1 MDQDVKGLPIDEQ
14 RITMIRITDGVQA
27 NLPITD
33 KDNAGIP
40 IPLKSEHFGVLGNDH
55 LKGKFLLHDLFLI
68 ASNLP
73 DSFQGLSGSPPGGV
87 ASFPIIPL

>member
-1 MDQDVKGLPIDEQ
+1 MDRDVKGLPIDEEG
-14 RITMIRITDGVQA
+14 IRIIRYADGIQA
-27 NLPITD
+27 NLPIAN
-33 KDNAGIP
+33 KDHAGISVP
-40 IPLKSEHFGVLGNDH
+40 FKSEHLRVLGNEN

-87 ASFPIIPL
+87 ASFPLIPL